1 MGTTMVVALV
11 QNNED
16 AIIANVGDSRA
27 YILRGSKMSQVSVDH
42 SLVQR
47 MVEQGQLTPDES
59 KASPTLQHFDAYSG
73 NGA

>member
-27 YILRGSKMSQVSVDH
+27 YILRGAKMSQVSVDH
-42 SLVQR
+42 SV
-47 MVEQGQLTPDES
+47 GAT
-59 KASPTLQHFDAYSG
+59 
-73 NGA
+73 NGGAGTTDSR